1 MLKPEETTAYDA
13 FLQSGKIEDYMR
25 YVGVKRQTQATAAQ
39 SAAAAGE
46 NGAYHNRGDRPAGTV
61 G

>member
-1 MLKPEETTAYDA
+1 MLKPDEAMAFNT

-25 YVGVKRQTQATAAQ
+25 YVGVKRQAQATAAKK
-39 SAAAAGE
+39 AAAAGE
-46 NGAYHNRGDRPAGTV
+46 NGAYHNRGDRPAGTI

>member
-1 MLKPEETTAYDA
+1 MILEVAMLKPEETTAYDA

-39 SAAAAGE
+39 SAAVKKQIKFVK
-46 NGAYHNRGDRPAGTV
+46 NKT
-61 G
+61 